1 MENTIDKIDIIIPNK
16 SNISDLFKCLDSLI
30 KNIDVKKYKLE
41 TIIVDDFSKKSE
53 RKDLLKKIKEYS
65 SLNIFPIFL
74 NNVDVIV
81 VIILGT
87 IAINCGKLWIKPL
100 INATIIC
107 IALSIIK
114 GKLSSKTVTIVSIIC
129 GI

>member
-53 RKDLLKKIKEYS
+53 RKDLLKKIKEY
-65 SLNIFPIFL
+65 
-74 NNVDVIV
+74 
-81 VIILGT
+81 
-87 IAINCGKLWIKPL
+87 
-100 INATIIC
+100 
-107 IALSIIK
+107 
-114 GKLSSKTVTIVSIIC
+114 
-129 GI
+129 